1 LIVFVKEKSFVFY
14 LYRMHNFALKFI
26 LVGDSRVGKSQLSR
40 KFTKNQFNND
50 AQSTVGM
57 EFSTRAIEFE
67 KSLIKAQLWD
77 TAGQERF
84 ESMTKAYYRDAVG
97 AALIFD
103 VCNRQSFLSLRNMWV
118 RQVTNYGHESMRLI
132 LVGNKVD
139 LIGNEHL
146 REVPVSEA
154 LELARELNIDYIETS
169 ALTGLGVE
177 SMFRRLVLS
186 VARLL
191 PEIKVHLELTSLPEG
206 WMIQFNEEMNGK
218 NDRQVSSSAASEG
231 RTTIE
236 LSSVNSSSITGSAHN
251 SIPRVNPFL
260 PEDSPSTGRPISMAA
275 QRQSIADRAR
285 NDFINKYVYVNYW
298 TGEKQSELP
307 SKSAC
312 TGLLYTAG
320 VVDKN
325 ANKGK
330 GDIENDDF
338 TRISLDER
346 ALTERSSSAKTLDLR
361 TGNELDEKI
370 RRCRCVVS

>member
-1 LIVFVKEKSFVFY
+1 
-14 LYRMHNFALKFI
+14 
-26 LVGDSRVGKSQLSR
+26 
-40 KFTKNQFNND
+40 
-50 AQSTVGM
+50 M

-97 AALIFD
+97 AALVFD
-103 VCNRQSFLSLRNMWV
+103 VCNRQSFLNLRNMWV
-118 RQVTNYGHESMRLI
+118 RQVADYGHESMRLI
-132 LVGNKVD
+132 LVGNKLD

-169 ALTGLGVE
+169 ALTGHGVE

-186 VARLL
+186 VAKLL

-206 WMIQFNEEMNGK
+206 WMTQFNEEMNGK
-218 NDRQVSSSAASEG
+218 TTDRHISSSAGSEG
-231 RTTIE
+231 RTTME
-236 LSSVNSSSITGSAHN
+236 LSSMNSSITGSAQN
-251 SIPRVNPFL
+251 STPRVNHFP
-260 PEDSPSTGRPISMAA
+260 PEDSPSTGRPTSMVV

-285 NDFINKYVYVNYW
+285 CDFINKYVYVNYW
-298 TGEKQSELP
+298 TGEKRSELP
-307 SKSAC
+307 SKPAP

-320 VVDKN
+320 IVDKKTT
-325 ANKGK
+325 KGK
-330 GDIENDDF
+330 GDEENDEY

-361 TGNELDEKI
+361 AGNELDLKV
-370 RRCRCVVS
+370 RRCRCVIS